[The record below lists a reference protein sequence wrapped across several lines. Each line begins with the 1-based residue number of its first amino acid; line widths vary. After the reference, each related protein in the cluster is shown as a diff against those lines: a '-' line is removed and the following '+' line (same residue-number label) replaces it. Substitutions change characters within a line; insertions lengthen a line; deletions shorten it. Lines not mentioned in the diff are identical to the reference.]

1 MRAII
6 QQNSGALTINA
17 APSFLEIGYRF
28 QRAYLAR
35 KYHGPATAAQ
45 LWTVDQLSR
54 STYEPGTQLTD
65 HFEVVE
71 KTPSEI
77 VVRCGDSPRNSSP
90 RDSDGL
96 FAISATIDRERN
108 EAVLGLKSCFFNSSR
123 RIEGIQGPVPG
134 WIEMLHR
141 LYSRIWLETASWR
154 VSR

>member
-1 MRAII
+1 MGHSTVIPHH
-6 QQNSGALTINA
+6 SLTRLR
-17 APSFLEIGYRF
+17 PMMLGYRF

-35 KYHGPATAAQ
+35 KYHGPATSAQ
-45 LWTVDQLSR
+45 LWTVDQLSG

-77 VVRCGDSPRNSSP
+77 VVRCGDTPRNPDP

-96 FAISATIDRERN
+96 FVISAVVDRERG

-123 RIEGIQGPVPG
+123 KVEAIQGPMPG
-134 WIEMLHR
+134 WMELAHR
-141 LYSRIWLETASWR
+141 WYSRLWIETGSWR
-154 VSR
+154 ITR